1 MTQMIVSR
9 PLLCPLVAR
18 NCLAAILTLTALP
31 ALAQSDLP
39 GAAGSSVPDVENSHR
54 LLPTDTGTLTR
65 LRERTELLRALG
77 IAPADAGNSSRI
89 RPQQSES
96 KPPRLSPQLLEL
108 LQQMTPQSLPENAG
122 TGRQPPDGL
131 SRNPENETRQME
143 RLSDLLSQDNLSPDD
158 LRQIHE
164 LMRSLSEPAANG
176 RSGATPRNSNAA
188 SPRSRLSSDGSSP
201 SLNQMRNGESGSGNR
216 LRTDQA
222 QLPGG
227 EIERADRSG
236 RFPSGESGL
245 NGRDAQS
252 RHSARQN
259 LLRRAL
265 GIAPEPE
272 IPSST
277 RSERTGVPD
286 TTSNQ
291 LPNSASNRPDQTE
304 RTGGGNPEYADDAR
318 RTGQREK
325 SGIGFPSDVRRSPRS
340 KGTAGGGSVFP
351 DGTEAFP
358 NSPIN
363 TGRVQRRNHPDEQ
376 RSASRVSPN
385 ERPAAND
392 RSDDQ
397 TARTGALTDRSTRLA
412 EISSSNQPVWQKLQR
427 IAEVARQEASRHSSS
442 PLSDSENRDESGFGL
457 SNGLTSK
464 LADVVQSAAAAT
476 METVTELSAQ
486 ESDTEWS
493 VRRLPERQDTAD
505 RGVQGWAASV
515 NDWIAQLPER
525 SRSQP
530 AGSGST
536 RLISSGNDNTSAS
549 AVWAA
554 LLLLLGGGTWWYLR
568 RRISTVN
575 PATEANAAM
584 QQLRRNATE
593 RERLIHAFH
602 ELIRQSKCGS
612 EDWWHHS
619 RAVRQLTT
627 KKPQLATEL
636 RSLAVIYE
644 QARYASAP
652 EPSPEQLAAA
662 HAALKQCSKP

>member
-1 MTQMIVSR
+1 M
-9 PLLCPLVAR
+9 
-18 NCLAAILTLTALP
+18 
-31 ALAQSDLP
+31 
-39 GAAGSSVPDVENSHR
+39 
-54 LLPTDTGTLTR
+54 
-65 LRERTELLRALG
+65 
-77 IAPADAGNSSRI
+77 
-89 RPQQSES
+89 
-96 KPPRLSPQLLEL
+96 
-108 LQQMTPQSLPENAG
+108 
-122 TGRQPPDGL
+122 
-131 SRNPENETRQME
+131 
-143 RLSDLLSQDNLSPDD
+143 
-158 LRQIHE
+158 
-164 LMRSLSEPAANG
+164 
-176 RSGATPRNSNAA
+176 
-188 SPRSRLSSDGSSP
+188 
-201 SLNQMRNGESGSGNR
+201 
-216 LRTDQA
+216 
-222 QLPGG
+222 
-227 EIERADRSG
+227 
-236 RFPSGESGL
+236 
-245 NGRDAQS
+245 
-252 RHSARQN
+252 
-259 LLRRAL
+259 
-265 GIAPEPE
+265 
-272 IPSST
+272 
-277 RSERTGVPD
+277 
-286 TTSNQ
+286 
-291 LPNSASNRPDQTE
+291 
-304 RTGGGNPEYADDAR
+304 
-318 RTGQREK
+318 
-325 SGIGFPSDVRRSPRS
+325 
-340 KGTAGGGSVFP
+340 
-351 DGTEAFP
+351 
-358 NSPIN
+358 
-363 TGRVQRRNHPDEQ
+363 
-376 RSASRVSPN
+376 
-385 ERPAAND
+385 
-392 RSDDQ
+392 
-397 TARTGALTDRSTRLA
+397 TDRSTRLA